1 MRPDPL
7 IKDHRCSVMRYD
19 QNASVRVAL
28 RTWPAELQLIALWV
42 LGCQKGSRD
51 CTYPESRT
59 TPSNSGTSKREQSGT
74 TAEDSEPS
82 PDEDNS
88 AETPLI
94 GGRHGQSIKSEKRA
108 SESSKSS
115 KGSYSSTVSTKG
127 TATSPAEQPRQ
138 SIEQVKQESGLSPST
153 EDPSTPASTGL
164 DKAAKFSSVS
174 TEPPQD
180 TKPWSQL
187 PPDLQYYLEYHKTH
201 LTYHHWFFKHDAN
214 HFLHTILVDL
224 ALHYDPLLYAVVG
237 FAAFQLTLTR
247 PNGKIQDFLG
257 YYNKSVSLLRKS
269 LYNNERH
276 TDATM
281 LTILQLATFE
291 VCQSSRPRN
300 LADNY
305 VGLSWRLC

>member
-1 MRPDPL
+1 M
-7 IKDHRCSVMRYD
+7 
-19 QNASVRVAL
+19 
-28 RTWPAELQLIALWV
+28 
-42 LGCQKGSRD
+42 
-51 CTYPESRT
+51 
-59 TPSNSGTSKREQSGT
+59 
-74 TAEDSEPS
+74 
-82 PDEDNS
+82 
-88 AETPLI
+88 
-94 GGRHGQSIKSEKRA
+94 
-108 SESSKSS
+108 
-115 KGSYSSTVSTKG
+115 
-127 TATSPAEQPRQ
+127 
-138 SIEQVKQESGLSPST
+138 KQESGLSPST
-153 EDPSTPASTGL
+153 EAPSTPASTSL
-164 DKAAKFSSVS
+164 DKPATFSSVS

-237 FAAFQLTLTR
+237 FAAFQSTLTR
-247 PNGKIQDFLG
+247 SNGKIQDFLG

-291 VCQSSRPRN
+291 VGRSSRPRN

-305 VGLSWRLC
+305 AGLSWGLC

>member
-1 MRPDPL
+1 MRPNPL
-7 IKDHRCSVMRYD
+7 TKDYRFSVMRYD
-19 QNASVRVAL
+19 QNASVRVVLFA
-28 RTWPAELQLIALWV
+28 RPAELQLTALWL

-59 TPSNSGTSKREQSGT
+59 TPSNSGASKREQSGT

-82 PDEDNS
+82 PDEDNP
-88 AETPLI
+88 AETPILE
-94 GGRHGQSIKSEKRA
+94 GRRGQNIKSQKSA

-115 KGSYSSTVSTKG
+115 KGSHSSTVSTRG
-127 TATSPAEQPRQ
+127 AATSPAEQPRP

-153 EDPSTPASTGL
+153 EASSTPTSTGL
-164 DKAAKFSSVS
+164 DKPAKFSSVS

-180 TKPWSQL
+180 SKPWSQL
-187 PPDLQYYLEYHKTH
+187 PPDIQYYLEYHKTH
-201 LTYHHWFFKHDAN
+201 LTSHHWFFKHDAN
-214 HFLHTILVDL
+214 HFLHTILVEL

-237 FAAFQLTLTR
+237 FAAFQSTVTR
-247 PNGKIQDFLG
+247 PHGKIQDFLG

-291 VCQSSRPRN
+291 VC
-300 LADNY
+300 
-305 VGLSWRLC
+305 

>member
-1 MRPDPL
+1 MSEQAGEGNHSYSVEIRPDPL
-7 IKDHRCSVMRYD
+7 IKHHRCSVMRYD
-19 QNASVRVAL
+19 RNASVRVAL
-28 RTWPAELQLIALWV
+28 PTWPAELQLTSLWI

-59 TPSNSGTSKREQSGT
+59 TPSNSGASRREQSGT
-74 TAEDSEPS
+74 TAEDSELS
-82 PDEDNS
+82 PDEGNS
-88 AETPLI
+88 PETPLI
-94 GGRHGQSIKSEKRA
+94 GGRHGRSIKSEKPA
-108 SESSKSS
+108 SISSKSP
-115 KGSYSSTVSTKG
+115 KGSYSSTTSTKG
-127 TATSPAEQPRQ
+127 AATSPAEQPRP
-138 SIEQVKQESGLSPST
+138 SIEKVKQETGLSPST
-153 EDPSTPASTGL
+153 EGPSTPASTGL

-224 ALHYDPLLYAVVG
+224 ALYYDPLLYAVVG

-291 VCQSSRPRN
+291 VC
-300 LADNY
+300 
-305 VGLSWRLC
+305 

>member
-1 MRPDPL
+1 MSEQAGEGNHSSSVYIRPYPL
-7 IKDHRCSVMRYD
+7 TKDHRFSVTRYD
-19 QNASVRVAL
+19 QNASVRVTL
-28 RTWPAELQLIALWV
+28 RTRPAELQLTTLWI

-59 TPSNSGTSKREQSGT
+59 TPSNSGASKREQSGT

-88 AETPLI
+88 AEIPLSE
-94 GGRHGQSIKSEKRA
+94 GRRGQKIKSDKPA

-115 KGSYSSTVSTKG
+115 KGSHSSTISRRG
-127 TATSPAEQPRQ
+127 TATSPAEQPRPTV
-138 SIEQVKQESGLSPST
+138 EQVKQESGLSPST
-153 EDPSTPASTGL
+153 EASSTPTSTGL
-164 DKAAKFSSVS
+164 DKPAKFSSVS

-180 TKPWSQL
+180 TKAWSQL
-187 PPDLQYYLEYHKTH
+187 PPDLQYYLDYHKTH
-201 LTYHHWFFKHDAN
+201 LTSHHWFFKHDAN

-237 FAAFQLTLTR
+237 FAAFQSTVTR
-247 PNGKIQDFLG
+247 PGGKIQDFLG

-291 VCQSSRPRN
+291 VC
-300 LADNY
+300 
-305 VGLSWRLC
+305 

>member
-1 MRPDPL
+1 MRPYPL
-7 IKDHRCSVMRYD
+7 TKDHPFSVTRYD
-19 QNASVRVAL
+19 QNASVCVTL
-28 RTWPAELQLIALWV
+28 RTRPAELQLTALWI

-59 TPSNSGTSKREQSGT
+59 TPSNSAASKREQSGT
-74 TAEDSEPS
+74 TVEDSEPS

-88 AETPLI
+88 ADIPLSE
-94 GGRHGQSIKSEKRA
+94 GRRGHRIKSDKPA

-115 KGSYSSTVSTKG
+115 KGSHSSTVSRRG
-127 TATSPAEQPRQ
+127 TATSPVEQPRP
-138 SIEQVKQESGLSPST
+138 SVEQVKQESGLSPST
-153 EDPSTPASTGL
+153 ESPSTPTSTSL
-164 DKAAKFSSVS
+164 DKPAKFSSVS

-180 TKPWSQL
+180 TRPWSQL
-187 PPDLQYYLEYHKTH
+187 PPDVQYYLDYHKTH
-201 LTYHHWFFKHDAN
+201 LTSHHWFFKHGAN
-214 HFLHTILVDL
+214 HFLHTILIDL

-237 FAAFQLTLTR
+237 FAAFQSTVTR
-247 PNGKIQDFLG
+247 PRGKIQDFLG

-291 VCQSSRPRN
+291 VC
-300 LADNY
+300 
-305 VGLSWRLC
+305 

>member
-1 MRPDPL
+1 MRPNPL
-7 IKDHRCSVMRYD
+7 MKEHRFSVTRYD

-28 RTWPAELQLIALWV
+28 RTRPAELQLTALWI

-59 TPSNSGTSKREQSGT
+59 TPSNSNASKREKSGA

-88 AETPLI
+88 AETPLSE
-94 GGRHGQSIKSEKRA
+94 GRRRQNIKSEKAA
-108 SESSKSS
+108 SETSKSS
-115 KGSYSSTVSTKG
+115 KGSYSTVSTRG
-127 TATSPAEQPRQ
+127 TVTSPAEQPRP
-138 SIEQVKQESGLSPST
+138 SVEQVKQESGLSPST
-153 EDPSTPASTGL
+153 EASSTPASTGL
-164 DKAAKFSSVS
+164 DKPATFSSVS

-187 PPDLQYYLEYHKTH
+187 SPDLQYYLDYHKTH
-201 LTYHHWFFKHDAN
+201 LTSHHWSFKHDAN

-237 FAAFQLTLTR
+237 FAAFQSTVTR
-247 PNGKIQDFLG
+247 PHGKIQDFLG

-291 VCQSSRPRN
+291 VC
-300 LADNY
+300 
-305 VGLSWRLC
+305 